1 MNKPHFAQGPLQG
14 VRVVDL
20 TSVVLG
26 PYATHI
32 LADLGADVI
41 KVESL
46 AGDST
51 RDYQPLR
58 HAGMSGFFLNLN
70 RNKRSVALDL
80 KRPEGLHALKQL
92 IAGAQVFVHNMRGA
106 AIDKL
111 GLDYAA
117 VKAVNPDIVYCAA
130 YGFGSGGPYFGKA
143 AYDDVI
149 QAGSGLASL
158 NVAAHG
164 VPAFM
169 PTVLC
174 DKVTGQAVAYAI
186 LAALYQQAR
195 GGGGQAV
202 EVPMLET
209 TVEFALVEHL
219 AASAFEPP
227 LAKAGFQ
234 RVLSPHRAPYQTADG
249 FMCLLP
255 YSDRNWRDFFEFT
268 GHQAF
273 TTDPRFARLADRVQ
287 NIDVLY
293 ALVAKEA
300 TRFSTAEWVKFCD
313 DSSIPCMPVVG
324 LDALADDPHLK
335 AVRMF
340 TTMEHPSEGA
350 YRSVRSAISFS
361 SSDFAV
367 RYHAPRHGEHSAEL
381 LAEAGYTPGE
391 IGGLA
396 AAGVVKLAPIHA
408 DTDILSVPQSKGE
421 EIGTWPLSTQN
432 Q

>member
-1 MNKPHFAQGPLQG
+1 MNTPRFAQGPLQG
-14 VRVVDL
+14 VRVIDL

-32 LADLGADVI
+32 LGDLGADVI

-70 RNKRSVALDL
+70 RNKRSIALDL
-80 KRPEGLHALKQL
+80 KRPEGLQALKQL
-92 IAGAQVFVHNMRGA
+92 IAGAQVFVHNMRGS
-106 AIDKL
+106 AIEQL
-111 GLDYAA
+111 GLGYEA

-130 YGFGSGGPYFGKA
+130 YGFGAGGPYSDKA

-158 NVAAHG
+158 YAAAHG
-164 VPAFM
+164 APAFM

-219 AASAFEPP
+219 AASAFQPP
-227 LAKAGFQ
+227 LAKAGFP
-234 RVLSPHRAPYQTADG
+234 RVLSPHRKPYRTADG
-249 FMCLLP
+249 YICLLP
-255 YSDRNWRDFFEFT
+255 YSDRNWQDFFAFT
-268 GHQAF
+268 GRQEFAS
-273 TTDPRFARLADRVQ
+273 DPRFARLADRVQ

-293 ALVAKEA
+293 ALLAEEA
-300 TRFSTAEWVKFCD
+300 SRFSTAEWVKFCD
-313 DSSIPCMPVVG
+313 EVSIPCMPVLG
-324 LDALADDPHLK
+324 LDELADDPHLK

-340 TTMEHPSEGA
+340 STVEHPSEGD
-350 YRSVRSAISFS
+350 YRSVRSAVSFS
-361 SSDFAV
+361 GSAFTV
-367 RYHAPRHGEHSAEL
+367 RHHAPRHGQHSAEV
-381 LAEAGYTPGE
+381 LAEAGYAPGD
-391 IGGLA
+391 IGRLA
-396 AAGVVKLAPIHA
+396 AAGIVKLAP
-408 DTDILSVPQSKGE
+408 
-421 EIGTWPLSTQN
+421 LSTPTPPATSQTRSEI
-432 Q
+432 